1 MNLLGVH
8 CLAQG
13 RAQMARIRLFFGLCS
28 TSALP
33 RPLQTVPPLHGIL
46 GRPRPCL
53 HCAFCGRLLLVS
65 AAEQHPVAVPLPSPL
80 PSPFHASSQIA
91 SQSLPP
97 YCLDGIPCSSLGKD
111 VSTPALVLN
120 VRRIRSRSVA
130 CSTSKLRRDARRVLI
145 GDGIMNTPQIVVR
158 LRLHKPIVVRYSTL
172 VGRHRIK
179 TAPIAHPTQPTDY
192 WWP

>member
-65 AAEQHPVAVPLPSPL
+65 AAEQHPVAVPLPFTATFAISRLLADCFTIPAPL
-80 PSPFHASSQIA
+80 
-91 SQSLPP
+91 L
-97 YCLDGIPCSSLGKD
+97 
-111 VSTPALVLN
+111 
-120 VRRIRSRSVA
+120 
-130 CSTSKLRRDARRVLI
+130 
-145 GDGIMNTPQIVVR
+145 
-158 LRLHKPIVVRYSTL
+158 
-172 VGRHRIK
+172 
-179 TAPIAHPTQPTDY
+179 
-192 WWP
+192 